1 MTQVY
6 IISLKESQRRLD
18 TEKLVLESNE
28 KFKGRCVFQ
37 IFDAISPKH
46 EDFEKFVQ
54 ELYDAQ
60 NMLKS
65 DWFHSDYCYQELL
78 PQEFGCYLSHYFLWK
93 ECVKSNQPV
102 VILEDDVT
110 LESNFMQ
117 ALEDCLKSPFDF
129 VRLYGHY
136 WGGHKT
142 NLHALPIYT
151 EAEVPMEKTP
161 IENHEVTPPPNPA
174 QDAQQDFIIE
184 TQQDPKELSEPCKIA
199 PQKISFN
206 PVVFKKI
213 KRKLNRFLGN
223 ILARTEVYK
232 NVVVKYDELTG
243 KYDDLNKKYDELN
256 KNIAEKYD
264 ELTGKYDDLNKKYDE
279 LNKNIAEKYDELT
292 GKYDDL
298 NKKYDELNKNIA
310 EKYDEL
316 TKKYEALLA
325 KETNIKE
332 TFWESRADNEKEAF
346 FLEHFY
352 LTSVYVA
359 STAGYYL
366 TPKGA
371 KTFIEATDRFKII
384 EPVDMFMDNSAYHD
398 VANFTY
404 LPCPVSL
411 NKHAFNST
419 IQNAKKPDISLKPPR
434 KSYFDNLFYH
444 KFNAQKCLKA
454 FHKYSKQY
462 APLKTPKE
470 V

>member
-6 IISLKESQRRLD
+6 IISLKNSKRRLD
-18 TEKLVLESNE
+18 TEKLVSESNE

-46 EDFEKFVQ
+46 EDFEKLVQ

-60 NMLKS
+60 SMLKS

-93 ECVKSNQPV
+93 ECVKTNQPV
-102 VILEDDVT
+102 VILEDDVA

-142 NLHALPIYT
+142 NLCALPIYT
-151 EAEVPMEKTP
+151 ETEEAEASIEKTP
-161 IENHEVTPPPNPA
+161 IENYEVSPPPPNPT
-174 QDAQQDFIIE
+174 QDTQQDCIIE
-184 TQQDPKELSEPCKIA
+184 TQQELSEPCKIA

-206 PVVFKKI
+206 QVVFKKI
-213 KRKLNRFLGN
+213 KRKLNRFIGS

-232 NVVVKYDELTG
+232 NVVAKYDDLTG
-243 KYDDLNKKYDELN
+243 KYES
-256 KNIAEKYD
+256 
-264 ELTGKYDDLNKKYDE
+264 
-279 LNKNIAEKYDELT
+279 
-292 GKYDDL
+292 
-298 NKKYDELNKNIA
+298 
-310 EKYDEL
+310 
-316 TKKYEALLA
+316 LLA

-332 TFWESRADNEKEAF
+332 TFWERRADSEKEAL

-359 STAGYYL
+359 TTAGYYI

-371 KTFIEATDRFKII
+371 KAFIEATERFKII
-384 EPVDMFMDNSAYHD
+384 EPVDMFINNPTYHD

-454 FHKYSKQY
+454 FHKYSRQY

>member
-1 MTQVY
+1 MISVY

-18 TEKLVLESNE
+18 TEKLVSESNE

-54 ELYDAQ
+54 EFYDAQ
-60 NMLKS
+60 SMLKS
-65 DWFHSDYCYQELL
+65 DWFHSDWCCGELL

-93 ECVKSNQPV
+93 ECVKTNQPI

-142 NLHALPIYT
+142 NLHSLPIYT
-151 EAEVPMEKTP
+151 ETEEAEASMEKTP
-161 IENHEVTPPPNPA
+161 IENHEVTPPPPNPT
-174 QDAQQDFIIE
+174 QDTQQDCIIE
-184 TQQDPKELSEPCKIA
+184 TQQEELSEPCKIA

-206 PVVFKKI
+206 PVIFRKI
-213 KRKLNRFLGN
+213 KRKLNHFIGN

-232 NVVVKYDELTG
+232 KLTGKYDELTG
-243 KYDDLNKKYDELN
+243 KYDELTG
-256 KNIAEKYD
+256 KYD
-264 ELTGKYDDLNKKYDE
+264 ELTGKYDE
-279 LNKNIAEKYDELT
+279 LTGKYDELT
-292 GKYDDL
+292 GKYD
-298 NKKYDELNKNIA
+298 
-310 EKYDEL
+310 EL
-316 TKKYEALLA
+316 TKKYESLLA

-332 TFWESRADNEKEAF
+332 TFWERRADSEKEAF

-359 STAGYYL
+359 STAGYYI

-371 KTFIEATDRFKII
+371 KTFIEATERFKII
-384 EPVDMFMDNSAYHD
+384 EPVDMFINNPTYHD
-398 VANFTY
+398 VATLTY
-404 LPCPVSL
+404 LPLPVSL
-411 NKHAFNST
+411 NKHCKIST
-419 IQNAKKPDISLKPPR
+419 IQNLKKSDISLSGPK
-434 KSYFDNLFYH
+434 KSYLDNLLYDQL
-444 KFNAQKCLKA
+444 NTRKCLKA
-454 FHKYSKQY
+454 FHKYSRRY

>member
-1 MTQVY
+1 MVEWNTIFRSSFDTSLY
-6 IISLKESQRRLD
+6 YFFSLKESQRRLD

-28 KFKGRCVFQ
+28 KFKGRCAFQ

-60 NMLKS
+60 SMLKS

-78 PQEFGCYLSHYFLWK
+78 PREFGCYLSHYLLWK
-93 ECVKSNQPV
+93 ECVKLDEPV
-102 VILEDDVT
+102 VILEDDVA
-110 LESNFMQ
+110 LESHFMQ

-142 NLHALPIYT
+142 NLCTLPIYT
-151 EAEVPMEKTP
+151 EVEETDYTEIEEAEAP
-161 IENHEVTPPPNPA
+161 IENHEVTPHNPA
-174 QDAQQDFIIE
+174 RDTQQDLIIE

-206 PVVFKKI
+206 QVVFKKI
-213 KRKLNRFLGN
+213 KRKLNHFIGN

-232 NVVVKYDELTG
+232 NLVAKYDDLTG
-243 KYDDLNKKYDELN
+243 KYDDLTGKYD
-256 KNIAEKYD
+256 D
-264 ELTGKYDDLNKKYDE
+264 LTGKYDDL
-279 LNKNIAEKYDELT
+279 T

-298 NKKYDELNKNIA
+298 
-310 EKYDEL
+310 
-316 TKKYEALLA
+316 TGKYESLLA
-325 KETNIKE
+325 KEANIKE
-332 TFWESRADNEKEAF
+332 TFWERRADSEKEAF

-359 STAGYYL
+359 STAGYYI

-371 KTFIEATDRFKII
+371 KTFIEATERFKII
-384 EPVDMFMDNSAYHD
+384 EPVDMFISNPTYHD
-398 VANFTY
+398 VATLTY
-404 LPCPVSL
+404 LPLPVSL
-411 NKHAFNST
+411 SKLAFNST
-419 IQNAKKPDISLKPPR
+419 IQNAKKPDISLKPPK
-434 KSYFDNLFYH
+434 KSYFDNLFYDQL
-444 KFNAQKCLKA
+444 NTRKCLRA
-454 FHKYSKQY
+454 FHKYSRRY

>member
-1 MTQVY
+1 MIQVY

-28 KFKGRCVFQ
+28 KFKGYCVFQ

-46 EDFEKFVQ
+46 QDFEKFVQ

-60 NMLKS
+60 SMLKS

-78 PQEFGCYLSHYFLWK
+78 PREFGCYLSHYLLWK
-93 ECVKSNQPV
+93 ECVKTNQPV
-102 VILEDDVT
+102 VILEDDVA

-142 NLHALPIYT
+142 NLCTLPIYT
-151 EAEVPMEKTP
+151 EVEETDYIEIEETEAP
-161 IENHEVTPPPNPA
+161 IENHEVTPPPNST
-174 QDAQQDFIIE
+174 QDTQQDLIIE
-184 TQQDPKELSEPCKIA
+184 TQQDPKELSEPCQIV

-206 PVVFKKI
+206 QVVFKKI
-213 KRKLNRFLGN
+213 KRKLNHFIGN

-232 NVVVKYDELTG
+232 KLVAKYDELTG
-243 KYDDLNKKYDELN
+243 KYDELTG
-256 KNIAEKYD
+256 KYD
-264 ELTGKYDDLNKKYDE
+264 ELTGKYDE
-279 LNKNIAEKYDELT
+279 LTGKYDELT
-292 GKYDDL
+292 GKYD
-298 NKKYDELNKNIA
+298 
-310 EKYDEL
+310 EL
-316 TKKYEALLA
+316 TGKYESLLA
-325 KETNIKE
+325 KEANIKE
-332 TFWESRADNEKEAF
+332 TFWERRADSEKEAF

-352 LTSVYVA
+352 LTSVYV
-359 STAGYYL
+359 STTAGYYL

-371 KTFIEATDRFKII
+371 KTFIEATERFKII
-384 EPVDMFMDNSAYHD
+384 EPVDMFINNPTYHD
-398 VANFTY
+398 IANFTY
-404 LPCPVSL
+404 VPCPVSL

-419 IQNAKKPDISLKPPR
+419 IQNAKKPDISLKPPK

-444 KFNAQKCLKA
+444 QLNTRKCLRA
-454 FHKYSKQY
+454 FYKYSKQY

>member
-54 ELYDAQ
+54 ELYDTQ
-60 NMLKS
+60 SMLKS

-93 ECVKSNQPV
+93 ECVKTNQPI
-102 VILEDDVT
+102 VILEDDIA

-142 NLHALPIYT
+142 NLCSLPIYT
-151 EAEVPMEKTP
+151 ENENEEVEVPMENHAEAEASIEKTP
-161 IENHEVTPPPNPA
+161 IENHEVTPPPPPNPT
-174 QDAQQDFIIE
+174 QDAQQDFIME
-184 TQQDPKELSEPCKIA
+184 TRQELSDSRKIA
-199 PQKISFN
+199 PQKTSFN
-206 PVVFKKI
+206 PVVFRKI
-213 KRKLNRFLGN
+213 KRKLNRFIGN
-223 ILARTEVYK
+223 ILDRTEVYK
-232 NVVVKYDELTG
+232 NIVGKYDDLTTKYDELTG
-243 KYDDLNKKYDELN
+243 KYDDL
-256 KNIAEKYD
+256 
-264 ELTGKYDDLNKKYDE
+264 TGKYDDLTGKYDE
-279 LNKNIAEKYDELT
+279 LMGKYDELM
-292 GKYDDL
+292 GKY
-298 NKKYDELNKNIA
+298 ES
-310 EKYDEL
+310 
-316 TKKYEALLA
+316 LLA
-325 KETNIKE
+325 KEVNIKE
-332 TFWESRADNEKEAF
+332 TFWESRADNEKEAL

-359 STAGYYL
+359 TTAAYYL

-371 KTFIEATDRFKII
+371 KTFIEATERFKII
-384 EPVDMFMDNSAYHD
+384 EPVDMFMNNPTYHN

>member
-1 MTQVY
+1 MPYLGVHLTQVY

-46 EDFEKFVQ
+46 QDFEKLVQ
-54 ELYDAQ
+54 ELYDSSSL
-60 NMLKS
+60 LKS

-93 ECVKSNQPV
+93 ECVKTNQPV
-102 VILEDDVT
+102 VILEDDVA

-142 NLHALPIYT
+142 NLCTLPIYT
-151 EAEVPMEKTP
+151 ETEETEASIEETP
-161 IENHEVTPPPNPA
+161 IENHEVTPPPPNPT
-174 QDAQQDFIIE
+174 QDAQQDSIIE
-184 TQQDPKELSEPCKIA
+184 TQQEELSEPCKIA

-206 PVVFKKI
+206 PVVFRKI
-213 KRKLNRFLGN
+213 KRKLNRFIGS

-232 NVVVKYDELTG
+232 NVVAKYDNLNKKYDELNKNIAE
-243 KYDDLNKKYDELN
+243 KYDNLNKKYDELN

-264 ELTGKYDDLNKKYDE
+264 ELMGKYE
-279 LNKNIAEKYDELT
+279 S
-292 GKYDDL
+292 
-298 NKKYDELNKNIA
+298 
-310 EKYDEL
+310 
-316 TKKYEALLA
+316 LLA
-325 KETNIKE
+325 KEANIKE
-332 TFWESRADNEKEAF
+332 TFWERRADNEKEAL

-359 STAGYYL
+359 TTAGYYL

-371 KTFIEATDRFKII
+371 KTFIEATERFKII
-384 EPVDMFMDNSAYHD
+384 EPVDMFMNNPTYHD

-419 IQNAKKPDISLKPPR
+419 IQNAKKPDISLKPPK
-434 KSYFDNLFYH
+434 KSYYDNLFYH
-444 KFNAQKCLKA
+444 KFNARKCLKA

>member
-1 MTQVY
+1 M
-6 IISLKESQRRLD
+6 
-18 TEKLVLESNE
+18 KL
-28 KFKGRCVFQ
+28 
-37 IFDAISPKH
+37 P
-46 EDFEKFVQ
+46 
-54 ELYDAQ
+54 
-60 NMLKS
+60 
-65 DWFHSDYCYQELL
+65 
-78 PQEFGCYLSHYFLWK
+78 P
-93 ECVKSNQPV
+93 
-102 VILEDDVT
+102 
-110 LESNFMQ
+110 
-117 ALEDCLKSPFDF
+117 
-129 VRLYGHY
+129 
-136 WGGHKT
+136 
-142 NLHALPIYT
+142 
-151 EAEVPMEKTP
+151 
-161 IENHEVTPPPNPA
+161 PPPNPT

-213 KRKLNRFLGN
+213 KRKLNHFIGN

-232 NVVVKYDELTG
+232 NIVGKYDELTG
-243 KYDDLNKKYDELN
+243 KYES
-256 KNIAEKYD
+256 
-264 ELTGKYDDLNKKYDE
+264 
-279 LNKNIAEKYDELT
+279 
-292 GKYDDL
+292 
-298 NKKYDELNKNIA
+298 
-310 EKYDEL
+310 
-316 TKKYEALLA
+316 LLA

-332 TFWESRADNEKEAF
+332 TFWESRADNEKEAL

-359 STAGYYL
+359 TTAGYYL

-371 KTFIEATDRFKII
+371 KTFIEATERFKII
-384 EPVDMFMDNSAYHD
+384 EPVDMFINNPTYHD

-454 FHKYSKQY
+454 FNKYSKRY

>member
-1 MTQVY
+1 MIQVY

-46 EDFEKFVQ
+46 QDFEKFVQ

-60 NMLKS
+60 SMLKS

-78 PQEFGCYLSHYFLWK
+78 PREFGCYLSHYLLWK
-93 ECVKSNQPV
+93 ECVKTDQPV
-102 VILEDDVT
+102 VILEDDVA

-142 NLHALPIYT
+142 NLCALPIYT
-151 EAEVPMEKTP
+151 EVEETDYTDYTEAEAPV
-161 IENHEVTPPPNPA
+161 ENYEVTPPNST
-174 QDAQQDFIIE
+174 QDTQQDFINE
-184 TQQDPKELSEPCKIA
+184 TQQNPKEPSEPCKIA

-206 PVVFKKI
+206 RVVFKKI
-213 KRKLNRFLGN
+213 KRKLNHFIGN

-232 NVVVKYDELTG
+232 KLTGKYDELTG
-243 KYDDLNKKYDELN
+243 KYDELTG
-256 KNIAEKYD
+256 KYD
-264 ELTGKYDDLNKKYDE
+264 ELTGKYDE
-279 LNKNIAEKYDELT
+279 LTGKYDELT
-292 GKYDDL
+292 GKY
-298 NKKYDELNKNIA
+298 ES
-310 EKYDEL
+310 
-316 TKKYEALLA
+316 LLA

-332 TFWESRADNEKEAF
+332 TFWERRADSEKEAF

-352 LTSVYVA
+352 LTSVYV
-359 STAGYYL
+359 STTAGYYI

-371 KTFIEATDRFKII
+371 EIFIEATERFKII
-384 EPVDMFMDNSAYHD
+384 EPVDMFINNPTYHD
-398 VANFTY
+398 IANFTY
-404 LPCPVSL
+404 VPCPVSL

-419 IQNAKKPDISLKPPR
+419 IQNAKKPDISLKPPK
-434 KSYFDNLFYH
+434 KSYFDNLFY
-444 KFNAQKCLKA
+444 NQLNTRKCLRA

-470 V
+470 I

>member
-46 EDFEKFVQ
+46 QDFEKFIQ
-54 ELYDAQ
+54 ELYDSSSL
-60 NMLKS
+60 LKS

-93 ECVKSNQPV
+93 ECVKTNQPV
-102 VILEDDVT
+102 VILEDDVA

-142 NLHALPIYT
+142 NLCALPIYT
-151 EAEVPMEKTP
+151 ETEEAEASIEETP
-161 IENHEVTPPPNPA
+161 IENYEVTPPPPNPT
-174 QDAQQDFIIE
+174 QDAQQDSIIE

-206 PVVFKKI
+206 QVVFKKI
-213 KRKLNRFLGN
+213 KRKLNHFIGS

-232 NVVVKYDELTG
+232 NVVA
-243 KYDDLNKKYDELN
+243 KYDDL
-256 KNIAEKYD
+256 
-264 ELTGKYDDLNKKYDE
+264 TTKYDDL
-279 LNKNIAEKYDELT
+279 T
-292 GKYDDL
+292 TKYDDL
-298 NKKYDELNKNIA
+298 TTKYDDLTT
-310 EKYDEL
+310 KYDDL
-316 TKKYEALLA
+316 TTKYDDLTTKYESLLA

-332 TFWESRADNEKEAF
+332 TFWESRADNEKEAL

-359 STAGYYL
+359 TTAGYYL

-371 KTFIEATDRFKII
+371 KTFIEATERFKII
-384 EPVDMFMDNSAYHD
+384 EPVDMFMNNPTYHN

-470 V
+470 I